1 MTVRLRILITVD
13 DEEEPRETV
22 EFPIPEPPSAD
33 FPGGGHWRWVGKL
46 PRTRVDV
53 SDQYTLAIYVIRR
66 DSTHARLL
74 ERQASRKV
82 LRRGVNRVPEEP
94 AEPEE
99 PKSRPRPLRE
109 AVRTVGKKP
118 VASLDFPGDFPFGC
132 TVCPRRFRTAQ
143 ELEAHMRR
151 GAVHRAAADK
161 LHAAGQYPCH
171 DCGRSFN
178 RPNEL
183 GRHRKAAHS
192 AKKAAP
198 AGRKPKRTRAR
209 VARAA
214 HRRNITVREAPVE
227 AADQRFGRPPPV
239 APPDKPP
246 RDEREEEA
254 RVEIAAEIM
263 IATANGPEAVDME
276 RAQRIAGIILRVFDG
291 TDRATDGQLTGA
303 EQADLHTLD
312 GRMIR
317 HEVLG
322 QGRRAVHYWVY
333 HPFDVTAPLPGG
345 NG

>member
-1 MTVRLRILITVD
+1 MLLRLHIMVD
-13 DEEEPRETV
+13 DDEEPRETV
-22 EFPIPEPPSAD
+22 ELPIPEPPSD
-33 FPGGGHWRWVGKL
+33 DYPGGGHWRWVGKL

-53 SDQYTLAIYVIRR
+53 SESYSLAVYVVRT

-99 PKSRPRPLRE
+99 PKPKPRALRD

-118 VASLDFPGDFPFGC
+118 AASLDFPDDFPFGC

-151 GAVHRAAADK
+151 GAVHRAAAEK
-161 LHAAGQYPCH
+161 VHAAGQYPCD
-171 DCGRSFN
+171 DCDRSFN

-183 GRHRKAAHS
+183 GRHRKAAHP

-214 HRRNITVREAPVE
+214 HRRKGTVREAPVE
-227 AADQRFGRPPPV
+227 AADQRLGRPRPV
-239 APPDKPP
+239 DPSDKPP

-254 RVEIAAEIM
+254 RVEIASEIM

-291 TDRATDGQLTGA
+291 TDRVTDGQLTDA
-303 EQADLHTLD
+303 DQIDLHTLD

-333 HPFDVTAPLPGG
+333 HALDVTAPLPGG